1 MILQRRLG
9 KILLNIYPK
18 KYMKYVVLY
27 KGVKVLYVKLQQTIY
42 GLLHSALMFYLK
54 WSTYLKKMVSSKTHT
69 TGAWQKTGSGGSDG
83 SGMAR

>member
-1 MILQRRLG
+1 
-9 KILLNIYPK
+9 
-18 KYMKYVVLY
+18 MKYVVLY

-69 TGAWQKTGSGGSDG
+69 TGAWQKKWFRGKRWQWYGALTIQNCYT
-83 SGMAR
+83 RNCLK